1 MDPRFRGDDDF
12 LGLGHELKPGPLPKD
27 TDLARTRTSTRQR
40 PRARPLRKSYCPV
53 GSDSCVIG
61 SLLRLKLPPPG

>member
-1 MDPRFRGDDDF
+1 VRREAHGRCAA
-12 LGLGHELKPGPLPKD
+12 PGNFPYFHKAAAADAAAAL
-27 TDLARTRTSTRQR
+27 
-40 PRARPLRKSYCPV
+40 LRDYWPV